1 MEEIGWLNIG
11 ALIWF
16 FCLWIGYARFAH
28 SRAKHSNQGLAA
40 VMGRRRREWV
50 RQMLQ
55 RDLRVPDAALMSSL
69 ERNVTF
75 LASSSML
82 ILAGLLTVFVSVGR
96 LQAVLFDVPFYIESS
111 SFQLHLKLLVLI
123 FIYAYAF
130 FTFTWSIRQYGFA
143 FVAIG
148 SAPSPQ
154 EVEDHPEKVE
164 NFVRVCGK
172 IIDLAA
178 HTNNYGLRAF
188 YFSLSVLAWF
198 INGWLF
204 MVAATLVVVV
214 LYNREFRSRPL
225 MEMRKLEV
233 FREEFTEEAKK
244 DVNKEV
250 DTEVNKD
257 TKK

>member
-1 MEEIGWLNIG
+1 MEEIGWLNVG

-55 RDLRVPDAALMSSL
+55 RDLRVPDAALISSL

-96 LQAVLFDVPFYIESS
+96 LQAVLFDVPFYVESS
-111 SFQLHLKLLVLI
+111 SFLLHLKLMVLI

-154 EVEDHPEKVE
+154 EVQEHPEKVE

-198 INGWLF
+198 VNGWFF
-204 MVAATLVVVV
+204 MIAATLVVAV

-225 MEMRKLEV
+225 MEMRKLEI
-233 FREEFTEEAKK
+233 FRDGFNEDINKELDN
-244 DVNKEV
+244 DVNTK
-250 DTEVNKD
+250 
-257 TKK
+257 TKKE